1 MTGADGPCP
10 RRGKPRPSSGDVPG
24 MLPRA
29 AFPGLTPLRTPRTTA
44 PGKNRRTPLIFGGST
59 TVTSMRS
66 LWKELGIPAGPS
78 SVKVT
83 AAPPVD
89 EQNKEKNVQEGEKL
103 FGSGGAKFNELK
115 GAKDLNPRQKKIFD
129 DKLKQAIA
137 KDPRAKSGTMTE
149 AELKELAQKAA
160 EVTDK
165 LS

>member
-1 MTGADGPCP
+1 
-10 RRGKPRPSSGDVPG
+10 
-24 MLPRA
+24 
-29 AFPGLTPLRTPRTTA
+29 
-44 PGKNRRTPLIFGGST
+44 
-59 TVTSMRS
+59 
-66 LWKELGIPAGPS
+66 PAGPS

-165 LS
+165 LSKTPLSKEVNELSLKSEKLKDNIVDLQNKGWTIVVGASGGGSYTDKSAKTITIDPSESTKDIVEG